1 MREVHSHDF
10 YRIIC
15 FVPFTY
21 KKGLIKTMID
31 GTFRINN
38 TCGSFHLD
46 FEKLKVILQK
56 SKYRPN
62 LIDKSVKNI

>member
-1 MREVHSHDF
+1 
-10 YRIIC
+10 
-15 FVPFTY
+15 
-21 KKGLIKTMID
+21 MID
-31 GTFRINN
+31 GTFRMNN

-62 LIDKSVKNI
+62 IIDKSVKNI